1 MMREWEE
8 KGWAR
13 RLLFVGV
20 NAAVALAM
28 ALIVVEPIR
37 NALNSRDAEIV
48 RRRGLLAR
56 FEAIAAQEATV
67 AAAAKQARRDK
78 GEFLTGS
85 NEGVVNADLQT
96 RLKTLI
102 EPAGAKMRAL
112 RILPSQTVEQVRYI
126 GSRVEIYG
134 SLAAVHRAIA
144 AIETAKP
151 FLFVRGAV
159 LKPAS
164 PLGNAGPPQEPVI
177 DAQLDVLGGLQMS
190 GSAR

>member
-1 MMREWEE
+1 
-8 KGWAR
+8 
-13 RLLFVGV
+13 LLFVGV
-20 NAAVALAM
+20 NAVAALAM
-28 ALIVVEPIR
+28 AIIVIEPIR
-37 NALNSRDAEIV
+37 HALNSRDAEIA
-48 RRRGLLAR
+48 RQRELLAR

-67 AAAAKQARRDK
+67 AAAAKQAPRGT

-85 NEGVVNADLQT
+85 NEGVINADLQT
-96 RLKTLI
+96 RLKALI

-112 RILPSQTVEQVRYI
+112 RILPSQTVEQLRYV

-134 SLAAVHRAIA
+134 SLPAVHRAIA

-159 LKPAS
+159 LKPAPS
-164 PLGNAGPPQEPVI
+164 LSNAGSPQEPVI
-177 DAQLDVLGGLQMS
+177 DAQLDVLGGLQVS